1 LWVIYKLVS
10 PISFFEGF
18 VVLVAG
24 CLLVA
29 FFSDLEVGPWVLCKA
44 KKDFALAPEVK
55 HKRALNFQ
63 YLDKPGIMSQMLSDK
78 RATRGLRMAELVG
91 EAADQDDAF
100 WGHSTWE
107 EGQDSEDEEFSDVEI
122 KPDEFDSDF
131 NDTESES
138 DSDDDSEEEK
148 QRGSERKA
156 KAKANAA
163 GSRYKEPGGP
173 ARSKAAA
180 LSRGAG
186 EGESGS
192 GDADAEVGME
202 VADEGD
208 EGAETVTPRKPKLKR
223 ASSNISLGSLDSSN
237 TPRSVR
243 ASTKVKTEIGEFH
256 RSKQAVESETKR
268 KARPLTIQTRPMYT
282 QKELLLDAL
291 VTEEANL
298 AWLSGQKLDNERR
311 AESDKPAKKAKLGG
325 YVRRLSKRGTYD
337 TITFTNT
344 DTMPSVFNLRAP
356 EPKVKIRCCITG
368 QAAKY
373 FDPLTQQGYAN
384 AEAFKVLRARH
395 GVSRDA
401 R

>member
-1 LWVIYKLVS
+1 
-10 PISFFEGF
+10 
-18 VVLVAG
+18 
-24 CLLVA
+24 
-29 FFSDLEVGPWVLCKA
+29 
-44 KKDFALAPEVK
+44 
-55 HKRALNFQ
+55 
-63 YLDKPGIMSQMLSDK
+63 MSQMLADK

-107 EGQDSEDEEFSDVEI
+107 EGQDSDDEEFSDVEI

-138 DSDDDSEEEK
+138 DSDDDSEEDK

-163 GSRYKEPGGP
+163 GSRYKEPGAP
-173 ARSKAAA
+173 ARSKSNHNALAAA
-180 LSRGAG
+180 GG
-186 EGESGS
+186 KDGS
-192 GDADAEVGME
+192 GDAAAEDGME
-202 VADEGD
+202 L
-208 EGAETVTPRKPKLKR
+208 EGATTETVTPRKPKLKR
-223 ASSNISLGSLDSSN
+223 VSSNMSLGSVDSSN

-256 RSKQAVESETKR
+256 RSKQAVDSETKR
-268 KARPLTIQTRPMYT
+268 KARPLAIQTRPMYT

-311 AESDKPAKKAKLGG
+311 AESDKPAKKAKVGG

-344 DTMPSVFNLRAP
+344 ETMPSVFNLRAP
-356 EPKVKIRCCITG
+356 EPRVKIRCCITG
-368 QAAKY
+368 QPAKY

-384 AEAFKVLRARH
+384 SEAFKVLRARH
-395 GVSRDA
+395 GMSKDA